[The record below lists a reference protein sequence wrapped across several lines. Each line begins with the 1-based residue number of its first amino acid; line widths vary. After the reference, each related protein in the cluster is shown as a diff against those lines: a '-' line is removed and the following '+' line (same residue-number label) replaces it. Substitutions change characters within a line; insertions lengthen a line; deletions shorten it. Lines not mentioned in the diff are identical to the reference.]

1 MQNNIKKSRENEK
14 NKNLIIL
21 GVNGW
26 NDKGHDASACLLINN
41 KIASFVEEERF
52 IRKRYAYNTFPV
64 NAIRYCLEENKISFQ
79 DINCIAFGWNMPKI
93 YKLNDLKFPYSKREL
108 ISTLFPRKLY
118 PDSSF
123 KKLPE
128 LIYVNHHLAHASSA
142 YRVSGFKNASILVL
156 DGQGEDACGMFGI
169 GENGKI
175 KILKKFPI
183 QYSLGYFMEAACVFL
198 GFRTSDAG
206 KLMGLAAYGKPIY
219 KFKEFISTS
228 DGYRIIGLKNRLNK
242 RRDQQEEVVAFWLN
256 IFRSRFSQTPVVR
269 KMRFDKFKRLSVEEL
284 EFSEFG
290 KNFAASVEK
299 TLKEIALHLVAV
311 LVKKTGERKMA
322 YAGGVAL
329 NCTANGG
336 IISEGYLDEIY
347 IQPAANDAGVSLGAA
362 LEVAYRKKKLNFKTM
377 NKCYFGP
384 YFSDKEIEQELKK
397 IKVIYKKEKNIS
409 KKTAKAISD
418 GKIVGWF
425 QGKMEA
431 GPRALGARSILANPM
446 LKKTHKIV
454 NIIKSREQ
462 WRPLAPSVAEEDIDI
477 FFEKAH
483 KSPFMLLTHFVKEE
497 YRKKIPAVV
506 HVDGTTRFQSVS
518 KKYNL
523 DYYNMIREF
532 GNITGF
538 PIVLN
543 TSFNINGEPIVMTPE
558 QALKT
563 FYSSSIDCLALGNFW
578 ISKRNEV

>member
-1 MQNNIKKSRENEK
+1 M
-14 NKNLIIL
+14 L

-26 NDKGHDASACLLINN
+26 NNKGHDASACLLINS

-52 IRKRYAYNTFPV
+52 IRKRYAYDVFPV
-64 NAIRYCLEENKISFQ
+64 NAIKYCLEENKISLQ
-79 DINCIAFGWNMPKI
+79 DINCIAFGWNMPKM
-93 YKLNDLKFPYSKREL
+93 YKLNGLKFPYPKKEL
-108 ISTLFPRKLY
+108 ISLLFPKKMY
-118 PDSSF
+118 PYSSF

-128 LIYVNHHLAHASSA
+128 LIYIDHHLAHASSA

-156 DGQGEDACGMFGI
+156 DGQGEDASGMFGI
-169 GENGKI
+169 GKNGKI

-198 GFRTSDAG
+198 GFKTSDAG

-219 KFKEFISTS
+219 KFKEFAPTP
-228 DGYRIIGLKNRLNK
+228 DGYKVKSINK
-242 RRDQQEEVVAFWLN
+242 PNKGRDQQEEIVAFWLN
-256 IFRSRFSQTPVVR
+256 IFKNRFSQTPVEKKVR
-269 KMRFDKFKRLSVEEL
+269 LDKFKKLTVEDL

-290 KNFAASVEK
+290 KNFASSVEK
-299 TLKEIALHLVAV
+299 TLEDVVLHLVSV

-329 NCTANGG
+329 NCITNGKML
-336 IISEGYLDEIY
+336 SEGYLDEIY

-362 LEVAYRKKKLNFKTM
+362 LEFAYKKEEINFKM
-377 NKCYFGP
+377 MDKCYFGP
-384 YFSDKEIEQELKK
+384 NFSDEEIEQILKK
-397 IKVIYKKEKNIS
+397 LKVIYKKEINIS
-409 KKTAKAISD
+409 KKTAIAISD

-425 QGKMEA
+425 QGKMEV

-446 LKKTHKIV
+446 LEKTHKIV

-462 WRPLAPSVAEEDIDI
+462 WRPLAPSVTEEDIDI

-483 KSPFMLLTHFVKEE
+483 KSPFMLFTNFVKEE
-497 YRKKIPAVV
+497 YRKKIPAIV

-518 KKYNL
+518 RKNNL
-523 DYYNMIREF
+523 DYYNLIKEF
-532 GNITGF
+532 GKITGF

-543 TSFNINGEPIVMTPE
+543 TSFNIDGEPIVMTPE
-558 QALKT
+558 HALKT
-563 FYSSSIDCLALGNFW
+563 FYSSSIDFLALENFW
-578 ISKRNEV
+578 ISKK